1 MWFLLPLLLRSILD
15 LIFFDS
21 RQEHPRSRSEWYAPL
36 EIATDLYSI
45 LLISAPPWSPSTT
58 EDDKLS
64 QILEHIKKLDRKVN
78 VQDGVIA
85 QLKDDNAAL
94 DRKVK
99 VQDGII
105 TQLQDENAALDRK
118 VNVQDGIIAQIQDE
132 NAALKVRVG
141 ILEEDNQ
148 VLREA
153 IDGVSIFAW
162 LGRDLTRN
170 HSTANGSSSQTS
182 TPYPAR
188 SGSQE
193 DPEPMGTSQS

>member
-1 MWFLLPLLLRSILD
+1 
-15 LIFFDS
+15 
-21 RQEHPRSRSEWYAPL
+21 
-36 EIATDLYSI
+36 LYSI
-45 LLISAPPWSPSTT
+45 LLILAPPWPPSAT

-94 DRKVK
+94 DRKV
-99 VQDGII
+99 
-105 TQLQDENAALDRK
+105 
-118 VNVQDGIIAQIQDE
+118 NVQDGIIAQLQDE
-132 NAALKVRVG
+132 NAAFKADNAALKVRVG

-153 IDGVSIFAW
+153 IDGVSTFSW
-162 LGRDLTRN
+162 LGRDLTHN
-170 HSTANGSSSQTS
+170 HSTAHGSSSQTS

>member
-1 MWFLLPLLLRSILD
+1 
-15 LIFFDS
+15 
-21 RQEHPRSRSEWYAPL
+21 
-36 EIATDLYSI
+36 LYSI
-45 LLISAPPWSPSTT
+45 VLILAPTWPPSTA

-85 QLKDDNAAL
+85 HLKADNATLKADNAAL
-94 DRKVK
+94 HRKVN
-99 VQDGII
+99 VQDGVIAR
-105 TQLQDENAALDRK
+105 LKDDNAALDRK
-118 VNVQDGIIAQIQDE
+118 VNVQDGVISGLKDD

-141 ILEEDNQ
+141 ILEDDNQ

-153 IDGVSIFAW
+153 IDGVSTFAW
-162 LGRDLTRN
+162 LGRDVTHN
-170 HSTANGSSSQTS
+170 QSTANGSSSQTS

-188 SGSQE
+188 SSSQE

>member
-1 MWFLLPLLLRSILD
+1 MDSTPLIL
-15 LIFFDS
+15 
-21 RQEHPRSRSEWYAPL
+21 
-36 EIATDLYSI
+36 
-45 LLISAPPWSPSTT
+45 APPWPPSTT

-94 DRKVK
+94 DRKV
-99 VQDGII
+99 
-105 TQLQDENAALDRK
+105 
-118 VNVQDGIIAQIQDE
+118 NVQDDVIAQLNAD

-153 IDGVSIFAW
+153 VDGVSTFA
-162 LGRDLTRN
+162 
-170 HSTANGSSSQTS
+170 
-182 TPYPAR
+182 
-188 SGSQE
+188 
-193 DPEPMGTSQS
+193 

>member
-1 MWFLLPLLLRSILD
+1 M
-15 LIFFDS
+15 
-21 RQEHPRSRSEWYAPL
+21 
-36 EIATDLYSI
+36 YSI
-45 LLISAPPWSPSTT
+45 LLILAPPWPPSTT

-94 DRKVK
+94 HRKVK
-99 VQDGII
+99 VQDGVIA
-105 TQLQDENAALDRK
+105 QLKDDNAALKADNAALK
-118 VNVQDGIIAQIQDE
+118 AD

-153 IDGVSIFAW
+153 IDGVSTFASF
-162 LGRDLTRN
+162 GRDFTHNLF
-170 HSTANGSSSQTS
+170 TANGSSAQTS
-182 TPYPAR
+182 TPHPAR
-188 SGSQE
+188 SSSQE
-193 DPEPMGTSQS
+193 DPGKMGTQQS

>member
-1 MWFLLPLLLRSILD
+1 LLGSYQECHQPN
-15 LIFFDS
+15 DS

-36 EIATDLYSI
+36 EITTDLYSI
-45 LLISAPPWSPSTT
+45 LLILAPPWPPSTT

-94 DRKVK
+94 KADN
-99 VQDGII
+99 
-105 TQLQDENAALDRK
+105 TALHRK
-118 VNVQDGIIAQIQDE
+118 VNVQDGVIAQLKNDNTALKADNAALKAD

-141 ILEEDNQ
+141 ILEDDNQ

-153 IDGVSIFAW
+153 IDGVSTFAW
-162 LGRDLTRN
+162 LGRDVTHN
-170 HSTANGSSSQTS
+170 QSTANGSSSQTS

-188 SGSQE
+188 SSSQE

>member
-1 MWFLLPLLLRSILD
+1 
-15 LIFFDS
+15 
-21 RQEHPRSRSEWYAPL
+21 
-36 EIATDLYSI
+36 LYSI
-45 LLISAPPWSPSTT
+45 VLILAPTWPPSTA

-85 QLKDDNAAL
+85 RLKDD
-94 DRKVK
+94 
-99 VQDGII
+99 
-105 TQLQDENAALDRK
+105 NAALDRK
-118 VNVQDGIIAQIQDE
+118 VNVQDGVISGLKDD

-141 ILEEDNQ
+141 ILEDDNQ

-153 IDGVSIFAW
+153 IDGVSTFAW
-162 LGRDLTRN
+162 LGRDVTYN
-170 HSTANGSSSQTS
+170 QSTANGSSSQTS

-188 SGSQE
+188 SSSQE

>member
-1 MWFLLPLLLRSILD
+1 
-15 LIFFDS
+15 
-21 RQEHPRSRSEWYAPL
+21 
-36 EIATDLYSI
+36 LYSI
-45 LLISAPPWSPSTT
+45 VLILAPTWPPSTA

-85 QLKDDNAAL
+85 RLKDD
-94 DRKVK
+94 
-99 VQDGII
+99 
-105 TQLQDENAALDRK
+105 NAALDRK
-118 VNVQDGIIAQIQDE
+118 VNVQDGVISGLKDD

-141 ILEEDNQ
+141 ILEDDNQ

-153 IDGVSIFAW
+153 IDGVSTLAW
-162 LGRDLTRN
+162 LGHDVTHN
-170 HSTANGSSSQTS
+170 QSTANGSSSQTS

-188 SGSQE
+188 SSSQE

>member
-1 MWFLLPLLLRSILD
+1 M
-15 LIFFDS
+15 
-21 RQEHPRSRSEWYAPL
+21 
-36 EIATDLYSI
+36 YSI
-45 LLISAPPWSPSTT
+45 LLILAPPWPPSTT

-94 DRKVK
+94 HRKVK
-99 VQDGII
+99 VQDGVIA
-105 TQLQDENAALDRK
+105 QLKDDNAALKADNAALK
-118 VNVQDGIIAQIQDE
+118 AD

-153 IDGVSIFAW
+153 IDGVST
-162 LGRDLTRN
+162 LDLVVN
-170 HSTANGSSSQTS
+170 LFIISLQQTAALRKLRRRILLDK
-182 TPYPAR
+182 AR
-188 SGSQE
+188 SRILGQWAPHNPKVTWTELCDAMSESDLRHFISSRNVFPRTLLDVAFTMVYYGS
-193 DPEPMGTSQS
+193 G

>member
-1 MWFLLPLLLRSILD
+1 VARLAIQLKLTKNIQGVAEYDPADTIVDVAQQLPPNSYMVMLYSPIDSQKGLIKNAINQMMVDRSI
-15 LIFFDS
+15 
-21 RQEHPRSRSEWYAPL
+21 QEVDRNGMLHSRSRL
-36 EIATDLYSI
+36 ILYSI
-45 LLISAPPWSPSTT
+45 LLILAPPWPPSTT

-94 DRKVK
+94 KV
-99 VQDGII
+99 D
-105 TQLQDENAALDRK
+105 
-118 VNVQDGIIAQIQDE
+118 

-153 IDGVSIFAW
+153 IDGVSTFA
-162 LGRDLTRN
+162 
-170 HSTANGSSSQTS
+170 
-182 TPYPAR
+182 
-188 SGSQE
+188 
-193 DPEPMGTSQS
+193 